1 MGAVL
6 VDDHEARLDGGHHE
20 TSLVLVVGRRFLLYD
35 ALVGSRGHGVGK
47 QGLRHGLGGTV
58 ETLVEL
64 LPLVGEA
71 RGVVFATRLTVNLAR
86 MRHRRGRGL
95 EGIVLGVEVDL
106 RKVGLP
112 GRVEQGDI
120 GLALGVE
127 LNGRRVVEHAYGI
140 LRGG

>member
-1 MGAVL
+1 M
-6 VDDHEARLDGGHHE
+6 
-20 TSLVLVVGRRFLLYD
+20 
-35 ALVGSRGHGVGK
+35 
-47 QGLRHGLGGTV
+47 
-58 ETLVEL
+58 
-64 LPLVGEA
+64 
-71 RGVVFATRLTVNLAR
+71 VFATRLTVNLAR

-127 LNGRRVVEHAYGI
+127 LNGRRVVEHASGI